1 MFFGKLIAAGCTGLL
16 MSLDWKSSSPSPSA
30 RHSAGRPFQ
39 TLARRTRGVPLRGE
53 PHAHACVNIPESCS
67 FRVRAWNSAKGA

>member
-39 TLARRTRGVPLRGE
+39 TLARAERAASRYEGNRTLT
-53 PHAHACVNIPESCS
+53 
-67 FRVRAWNSAKGA
+67 RA